1 MSWRINFTDIQG
13 RNIRIDISGAG
24 ESASNVPTVL
34 TASSEPLVTE
44 IDRDEDMMKPSRL
57 SSGYISVINEG
68 NLSGL
73 MPTNDMEH
81 SVKIYSDGE
90 LAWQGYM
97 QSENYGRDMYLEKEE
112 AKFAISDALYSLGAV
127 DMEDMDAFNMQNMAS
142 YIAESIGKVS
152 GNGLA
157 ISYFEIPDGDE
168 FGLGVGGL
176 LTLSCQRKNFFVA
189 NGSENED
196 DPDWQKYDV
205 LTYLELLEEISK
217 MMGYTVCLDAD
228 ILRFVSPKTR
238 GYVRYL
244 SLIHI

>member
-127 DMEDMDAFNMQNMAS
+127 DMEDMDASAFA
-142 YIAESIGKVS
+142 
-152 GNGLA
+152 
-157 ISYFEIPDGDE
+157 
-168 FGLGVGGL
+168 L
-176 LTLSCQRKNFFVA
+176 LIM
-189 NGSENED
+189 
-196 DPDWQKYDV
+196 
-205 LTYLELLEEISK
+205 ELLVMVSI
-217 MMGYTVCLDAD
+217 TVLGCTCCTPPTA
-228 ILRFVSPKTR
+228 LRLYMRRVEPYS
-238 GYVRYL
+238 
-244 SLIHI
+244 